1 MGQRPCCRIGGV
13 GRSFKID
20 PSSKHHKTGT
30 CYRPVSLINERPTDA
45 SNGRGLA
52 QIKMILKVRRLSLVI
67 NYQRYYAG
75 QLMAARIAQYFYFL
89 EFYYVD
95 PLSS

>member
-1 MGQRPCCRIGGV
+1 AGGA
-13 GRSFKID
+13 GCWS
-20 PSSKHHKTGT
+20 
-30 CYRPVSLINERPTDA
+30 TDA
-45 SNGRGLA
+45 SSGRGLA

-67 NYQRYYAG
+67 NCQRYYAA
-75 QLMAARIAQYFYFL
+75 QLMAARIAKYFYFL

>member
-1 MGQRPCCRIGGV
+1 MDDLRMHVPAGVFIGYACV
-13 GRSFKID
+13 A
-20 PSSKHHKTGT
+20 
-30 CYRPVSLINERPTDA
+30 INGRPTNA
-45 SNGRGLA
+45 SSGRGLA

-67 NYQRYYAG
+67 NYQRYYAA
-75 QLMAARIAQYFYFL
+75 QLMAARIAKYFYFL

>member
-1 MGQRPCCRIGGV
+1 MNDLRIHAPMGIFIGYACVAINGRPA
-13 GRSFKID
+13 
-20 PSSKHHKTGT
+20 
-30 CYRPVSLINERPTDA
+30 DA
-45 SNGRGLA
+45 SSGRGVA

-67 NYQRYYAG
+67 NYQRYYAA
-75 QLMAARIAQYFYFL
+75 QLMAARIAKYFYFL